1 MCFKNNIFQE
11 ILKYAVICIFEM
23 HVIMYVIP
31 YEICGMTL
39 VRLFIRYELRV
50 L

>member
-1 MCFKNNIFQE
+1 
-11 ILKYAVICIFEM
+11 M